1 MAPGIGDGWPE
12 VIPAPHTPNAR
23 LKRMDGD
30 PAKTITKLQADL
42 AAERERAEKAESEA
56 SRYESLHIRC
66 SEAYVTVRNQLTLA
80 EQQRDAAVSGLENI
94 DAYKLNM
101 LAEWIDLKTQD
112 NPDKEVQSDLRAWA
126 RSIDDTLARI
136 RELGEKG
143 GQP

>member
-80 EQQRDAAVSGLENI
+80 EQQRDAAVETLDKIE
-94 DAYKLNM
+94 DRALYAYAMCETREEIM
-101 LAEWIDLKTQD
+101 LIEDMVTIASE
-112 NPDKEVQSDLRAWA
+112 AMA
-126 RSIDDTLARI
+126 ALARI
-136 RELGEKG
+136 RELGEREG
-143 GQP
+143 E